1 MSIIVSSDPPDSL
14 TAGLGNRR
22 LVSVPEDT
30 TLRIPKDVEVTRS
43 EQLPQCPPATRPVSL
58 ISEAEVRGHPRPVT
72 KAEPVT
78 ASQQISLWLLRSS
91 AQDLGDW
98 SAVGSLRNM
107 LGLRPQRRREA
118 KMRKESVLRK
128 CETDVKFRIESDGEE
143 EEDSDVE
150 DSPGKEDRVRKKS
163 SVKDTQ
169 GALLKHLAR
178 KGASVIDIYR
188 IQLKFFQLEIR
199 QRRCIQVTS

>member
-1 MSIIVSSDPPDSL
+1 MSLNVSSEPDSL
-14 TAGLGNRR
+14 SAGRR

-30 TLRIPKDVEVTRS
+30 TLRIPEDDEV
-43 EQLPQCPPATRPVSL
+43 QCHQVRPVSL
-58 ISEAEVRGHPRPVT
+58 VSEAEVRGHQWPVT

-91 AQDLGDW
+91 AQPDLGDW

-107 LGLRPQRRREA
+107 LGLGQGTRA
-118 KMRKESVLRK
+118 KRRKESVLRK
-128 CETDVKFRIESDGEE
+128 CETDVKFRIESDGEEE

-178 KGASVIDIYR
+178 KGVFIKLKYSLKSVT
-188 IQLKFFQLEIR
+188 
-199 QRRCIQVTS
+199 CIV

>member
-1 MSIIVSSDPPDSL
+1 MSLIVSSDPPDSL
-14 TAGLGNRR
+14 MSAGLGSRR

-43 EQLPQCPPATRPVSL
+43 EQQPQCPPATRPVSL

-107 LGLRPQRRREA
+107 LGLQSKGRRQQN

-178 KGASVIDIYR
+178 KGAS
-188 IQLKFFQLEIR
+188 E
-199 QRRCIQVTS
+199 

>member
-1 MSIIVSSDPPDSL
+1 MSLNVSSEPDSL
-14 TAGLGNRR
+14 SAGRR

-30 TLRIPKDVEVTRS
+30 TLRIPEDDTEVTGTDERPG
-43 EQLPQCPPATRPVSL
+43 QLQCPQVRPV
-58 ISEAEVRGHPRPVT
+58 SEAEVRGHQMPVT

-91 AQDLGDW
+91 AQPDLGDW

-107 LGLRPQRRREA
+107 LGLGQGTRA
-118 KMRKESVLRK
+118 KRRKESVLRK

-143 EEDSDVE
+143 EEEDSDVE
-150 DSPGKEDRVRKKS
+150 DSPGKEDRIRKKS

-178 KGASVIDIYR
+178 KGVFIKYSSNSKVTHQII
-188 IQLKFFQLEIR
+188 FQPEIR
-199 QRRCIQVTS
+199 QRRCIQVSC

>member
-1 MSIIVSSDPPDSL
+1 
-14 TAGLGNRR
+14 
-22 LVSVPEDT
+22 
-30 TLRIPKDVEVTRS
+30 
-43 EQLPQCPPATRPVSL
+43 
-58 ISEAEVRGHPRPVT
+58 
-72 KAEPVT
+72 
-78 ASQQISLWLLRSS
+78 
-91 AQDLGDW
+91 
-98 SAVGSLRNM
+98 
-107 LGLRPQRRREA
+107 
-118 KMRKESVLRK
+118 MRKESVLRK

>member
-1 MSIIVSSDPPDSL
+1 MSLNVFKEPDSL
-14 TAGLGNRR
+14 SASRR

-30 TLRIPKDVEVTRS
+30 TLRIPEDDEVKCH
-43 EQLPQCPPATRPVSL
+43 QVRPVSL
-58 ISEAEVRGHPRPVT
+58 VSEAEVRGHQWPVT

-91 AQDLGDW
+91 AQPDLGDW

-107 LGLRPQRRREA
+107 LGLGQGTRA
-118 KMRKESVLRK
+118 KRGKESVLRK
-128 CETDVKFRIESDGEE
+128 CETDVKFRIESEDE

-178 KGASVIDIYR
+178 KGVFIKLKYSSKSV
-188 IQLKFFQLEIR
+188 K
-199 QRRCIQVTS
+199 CIV

>member
-1 MSIIVSSDPPDSL
+1 MSLNVFKEPDSL
-14 TAGLGNRR
+14 SASRR

-30 TLRIPKDVEVTRS
+30 TLRIPEDDEVKCH
-43 EQLPQCPPATRPVSL
+43 QVRPVSL
-58 ISEAEVRGHPRPVT
+58 VSEAEVRGHQWPVT

-91 AQDLGDW
+91 AQPDLGDW

-107 LGLRPQRRREA
+107 LGLGQGTRSKRG
-118 KMRKESVLRK
+118 KESVLRK
-128 CETDVKFRIESDGEE
+128 CETDVKFRIESEDE

-178 KGASVIDIYR
+178 KGVFIKLKYSSKSVT
-188 IQLKFFQLEIR
+188 
-199 QRRCIQVTS
+199 CIV

>member
-1 MSIIVSSDPPDSL
+1 MSLNVSSEPDSL
-14 TAGLGNRR
+14 SAGRR

-30 TLRIPKDVEVTRS
+30 TLRIPEDDTEVTGTDERPG
-43 EQLPQCPPATRPVSL
+43 QLQCPPLRPVSL
-58 ISEAEVRGHPRPVT
+58 VSEADVRGHPRPVT

-91 AQDLGDW
+91 AQPDLGDW

-107 LGLRPQRRREA
+107 LGLGQGTRA
-118 KMRKESVLRK
+118 KRRKESVLRK

-150 DSPGKEDRVRKKS
+150 DSPGKEDRIRKKS

-178 KGASVIDIYR
+178 KGVCLNKTFI
-188 IQLKFFQLEIR
+188 KFKSY
-199 QRRCIQVTS
+199 T